1 MLPMTALR
9 ILSGNVIRPILI
21 VTKQLETNQ
30 RIKTIYTSL
39 IAFILG
45 YNVYTQDTIL
55 PLWPKDAVPNR
66 IETDEK
72 EIREIGAIEIISY
85 VQYPQIEVYLPSEA
99 NSTGKAMLIFPGG
112 GYQILAYDWEGSD
125 IAKFLNSKG
134 IAGIVV
140 KYRLPVSKSL
150 VNNKMVPLQDAQRAI
165 RLVRKMAN
173 IWNFDNDRIGVI
185 GFSAGGHLA
194 STLGTHFDDEA
205 YIKVDSTDL
214 LSARPD
220 FMALVYPVISF
231 SAPSVHSG
239 SKKALLGDKTDSESI
254 KYFSNELQVSE
265 NTPPT
270 ILFHAADDKGV
281 PPENSLL
288 FFEALNQNGVPAEL
302 HIYPEG
308 GHGFSLATK
317 NQSLGRWTQH
327 LYEWT
332 LGF

>member
-1 MLPMTALR
+1 MA
-9 ILSGNVIRPILI
+9 
-21 VTKQLETNQ
+21 KQIKTGQ
-30 RIKTIYTSL
+30 KVKTIYISL
-39 IAFILG
+39 IAFFLG
-45 YNVYTQDTIL
+45 YYVYSQDTIL
-55 PLWPKDAVPNR
+55 PLWPADAVPNR
-66 IETDEK
+66 IDSHEEEVLEK
-72 EIREIGAIEIISY
+72 GAIQRISY

-99 NSTGKAMLIFPGG
+99 NSTGRAMLIFPGG

-140 KYRLPVSKSL
+140 KYRLPISKSL
-150 VNNKMVPLQDAQRAI
+150 KNNQFVPLQDAQRAM
-165 RLVRKMAN
+165 RLVRYMAKTWN
-173 IWNFDNDRIGVI
+173 IDDKKIGII

-194 STLGTHFDDEA
+194 STLGTHFDDEV
-205 YIKVDSTDL
+205 YKDVDGADL

-231 SAPSVHSG
+231 SASSVHSG
-239 SKKALLGDKTDSESI
+239 SKKALLGDEPDSESI
-254 KYFSNELQVSE
+254 TYFSNELQVTE

-270 ILFHAADDKGV
+270 ILFHAADDKTV

-288 FFEALNQNGVPAEL
+288 FFQALNQKGVPAEL

-317 NQSLGRWTQH
+317 NRSLSRWTQH
-327 LYEWT
+327 LHEWM
-332 LGF
+332 LQF